1 MSTRPYL
8 IRAMWQWAHDN
19 GFTPQLLVDTTVAEV
34 AVPVASVES
43 GRIVLNVH
51 DRAVVDL
58 EMGNDVI
65 TFSARFGGLSQAVVL
80 PVDAVLAIF
89 AKENSQGIF
98 FHDETGVKSTGEDDK
113 SPTPAKRGGSPNL
126 RLVE

>member
-1 MSTRPYL
+1 
-8 IRAMWQWAHDN
+8 MWQWAQDS
-19 GFTPQLLVDTTVAEV
+19 GFTPQLLVDATVAEV
-34 AVPVASVES
+34 VVPVASVES

-58 EMGNDVI
+58 ELGNDLI
-65 TFSARFGGLSQAVVL
+65 TFSARFGGLSQAVAV
-80 PVDAVLAIF
+80 PVEAVLASF

-98 FHDETGVKSTGEDDK
+98 FHEETSVKSTGEDDT
-113 SPTPAKRGGSPNL
+113 SPTPTKRDGGAHL

>member
-19 GFTPQLLVDTTVAEV
+19 AFTPQLLVDATVAEV
-34 AVPVASVES
+34 VVPLASVES

-58 EMGNDVI
+58 EMGNDLI
-65 TFSARFGGLSQAVVL
+65 TFSARFGGVPQAVVV

-98 FHDETGVKSTGEDDK
+98 FHDETGVKSTGEDDQ
-113 SPTPAKRGGSPNL
+113 SPTPAKRGGGPHL

>member
-19 GFTPQLLVDTTVAEV
+19 GFTPQLLVDATGAEV

-58 EMGNDVI
+58 EMGNDLI
-65 TFSARFGGLSQAVVL
+65 TFSAGCGGAGGCGFGNLCEREFARHLLSRR
-80 PVDAVLAIF
+80 
-89 AKENSQGIF
+89 N
-98 FHDETGVKSTGEDDK
+98 
-113 SPTPAKRGGSPNL
+113 RC
-126 RLVE
+126 

>member
-1 MSTRPYL
+1 
-8 IRAMWQWAHDN
+8 MWQWAQDS
-19 GFTPQLLVDTTVAEV
+19 GFTPQLLVDATVAEV
-34 AVPVASVES
+34 VVPVASVES

-58 EMGNDVI
+58 EMGNDLI
-65 TFSARFGGLSQAVVL
+65 TFSARFGGLSQAVVV

-98 FHDETGVKSTGEDDK
+98 FHEETSVKSTGEDDK
-113 SPTPAKRGGSPNL
+113 SPKPTKRDGGAHL

>member
-1 MSTRPYL
+1 MAWAAVYL
-8 IRAMWQWAHDN
+8 
-19 GFTPQLLVDTTVAEV
+19 
-34 AVPVASVES
+34 ASDEA
-43 GRIVLNVH
+43 RW
-51 DRAVVDL
+51 
-58 EMGNDVI
+58 I
-65 TFSARFGGLSQAVVL
+65 TGVVL

-113 SPTPAKRGGSPNL
+113 SPTPAKQGGSPHL